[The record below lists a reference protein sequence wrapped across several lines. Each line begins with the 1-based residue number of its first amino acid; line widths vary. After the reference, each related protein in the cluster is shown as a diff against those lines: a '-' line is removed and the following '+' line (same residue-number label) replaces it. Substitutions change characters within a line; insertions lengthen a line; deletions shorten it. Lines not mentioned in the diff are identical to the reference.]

1 GRQVAKSYIK
11 GGHCPG
17 SEGYTFCITS

>member
-1 GRQVAKSYIK
+1 QVAKSYIK

-17 SEGYTFCITS
+17 SEGYSFCITS

>member
-1 GRQVAKSYIK
+1 QVAKSYIK

>member
-1 GRQVAKSYIK
+1 VAKSYIK

>member
-1 GRQVAKSYIK
+1 RQVAKSYIK